1 MPSAAEVR
9 AILAAMPHTSA
20 LRLASSLAPAGT
32 AVATGLAEVEALLGG
47 GLPRG
52 RVAELVGPASA
63 GRTGLA
69 LAVATA
75 ATQRG
80 EVVAWVDLEDAL
92 DPPSLAAAGADLA
105 RVLWVRP
112 TTVLEGLQAA
122 DAVLAAGGFGLVVV
136 DFGDG
141 PAGPA
146 PTGRESPFGDFD
158 ASSARTSGVRGRR
171 STGSAA
177 AWTRLA
183 HRAERA
189 GTTVL
194 VSATREVAGAHAT
207 VALALTRQDAVMAG
221 RPALL
226 ERIDTRVSL
235 TRCRFA
241 PPGTETVLPLAATI

>member
-1 MPSAAEVR
+1 MTRATAAE
-9 AILAAMPHTSA
+9 ILAAIPQV
-20 LRLASSLAPAGT
+20 RLASSLAPAAT
-32 AVATGLAEVEALLGG
+32 AVATALPEVDALLGG

-52 RVAELVGPASA
+52 RLTELVGPASA

-69 LAVATA
+69 LAIAAA
-75 ATQRG
+75 ATRRG

-92 DPPSLAAAGADLA
+92 DPPSLAAAEVDLA

-112 TTVLEGLQAA
+112 TTVLEGLKAA
-122 DAVLAAGGFGLVVV
+122 DAILDAGGFALVVV

-141 PAGPA
+141 PFHAGAQPPRLRA
-146 PTGRESPFGDFD
+146 RAAVSSPLER
-158 ASSARTSGVRGRR
+158 RTSRSRGRR
-171 STGSAA
+171 SAGSDA

-194 VSATREVAGAHAT
+194 VSAAREVAGAHAT
-207 VALALTRQDAVMAG
+207 VALALTRQEVVMAG

-226 ERIDTRVSL
+226 ERIEARVSL
-235 TRCRFA
+235 SRCRFA
-241 PPGTETVLPLAATI
+241 SPGTETVLPLAAP

>member
-9 AILAAMPHTSA
+9 AILAAMPQASA
-20 LRLASSLAPAGT
+20 VRLASSLAPPGT
-32 AVATGLAEVEALLGG
+32 AVPTGLAEIDVLLGG

-52 RVAELVGPASA
+52 RVSALVGPASA

-75 ATQRG
+75 ATRRG

-92 DPPSLAAAGADLA
+92 DPPSLAAAGADLG

-112 TTVLEGLQAA
+112 TSVLAGLQAA
-122 DAVLAAGGFGLVVV
+122 DAVLDAGGFGLLVV
-136 DFGDG
+136 DFGD
-141 PAGPA
+141 
-146 PTGRESPFGDFD
+146 D
-158 ASSARTSGVRGRR
+158 ASKSGRAGGRAPGQRGRR
-171 STGSAA
+171 STGSDA
-177 AWTRLA
+177 AWTRLT
-183 HRAERA
+183 HRAERT

-194 VSATREVAGAHAT
+194 VSASREVAGAHAT
-207 VALALTRQDAVMAG
+207 LALALTRQDAVITG

-226 ERIDTRVSL
+226 ERIDARICL

-241 PPGTETVLPLAATI
+241 PPGTETVLPLAAFV